1 MKKLF
6 YLTFLLLLA
15 GQAMAQI
22 RVTGKVIS
30 QDDNAVLPGVSVVI
44 KGTTKGTISDASTGT
59 YEIQV
64 PDQSTVLVF
73 SFIGYQ
79 NQEVAVGTRTTIDVG
94 MLPDVTQLSE
104 VVVTAL
110 GISKEKA
117 KLGYAVQELNADKIQ
132 ATSQGNLL
140 SAINGKVAGIQI
152 VNSSSAPGSTPS
164 VVIRGMSSLNNNR
177 PLYVVNGVPV
187 ISGGNFNDT
196 DYVSSDGTMD
206 INPNDVASITVLKGA
221 SATAL
226 YGSRAQNGAIIITTK
241 DGSNNTQNFGID
253 LKVSHSVDKV
263 TQLPD
268 VYWGYDLGS
277 SGNRVYTSGSWG
289 PRYDQQAAW
298 GANPWGFDPAA
309 QLPTLHYDNVDRF
322 WNTGNTDETG
332 VGISGK
338 SAAGNF
344 YTGYTNFKQK
354 GTIPDSEY
362 ERHSFS
368 FNGAN
373 NLTDKLKIG
382 GAINYTFSNAHNPR
396 IGYSG
401 LVNALYCVAPW
412 VDVRAPYYDEQ
423 GKHTFPNLYSNHPM
437 QLVKENNTN
446 TSVNRFIGNM
456 NADYKITD
464 AIGLSYRVGADFRNT
479 IEDYYREKGLGIWA
493 IDAKPYNEGLGAMWE
508 SRTNQLDYNM
518 DVILR
523 GTKDLSADLELSGMI
538 GFNYYG
544 RNYTNRYAYGDSL
557 LIKGFRDMS
566 NLAKA
571 KEEYFTD
578 DYQQRKFGYYADATL
593 SYKQYLNISGTARY
607 DLTSTLPRQNRG
619 YWYWSTNV
627 GFILSE
633 LVDLP
638 KVSFAKIRASVATV
652 GNDTFAERII
662 EKTFLSNSIFN
673 NPRASVMN
681 SLIDKN
687 LKNEKTLEW
696 EIGADLQFFDGKI
709 GLDAAFYNRS
719 TINQIVSAPITGSS
733 GYTTLLTNG
742 GNIRN
747 RGLEV
752 MLSFNDVISAG
763 DFHWDA
769 AFNFT
774 RNRNKVVE
782 VSEQFGNEYTVAS
795 IGYPGP
801 MTIVAKKGQ
810 PYGVITGPDYKRDAN
825 GNVLL
830 SDAGRP
836 LPTADYVPLG
846 NMNPNFT
853 LGITNTFRF
862 KGFTLS
868 ALLDIKNG
876 GDLVN
881 GTRGDLI
888 YSGRDAITKDRYYS
902 ATSAD
907 NVTKVFDGII
917 ESSGEVSNIPVR
929 LDRTYYRWLGTSIT
943 SILVEDASWV
953 RLRDISLSYS
963 LPAGLLSKTP
973 FKGAELTIAG
983 RNIWYKTNYS
993 GVDPEFNSFGSGSN
1007 VTGGYDYYSL
1017 PSTKSYAATL
1027 KLKF

>member
-1 MKKLF
+1 
-6 YLTFLLLLA
+6 LLA
-15 GQAMAQI
+15 DHAFGQI
-22 RVTGKVIS
+22 KVTGKITS
-30 QDDNAVLPGVSVVI
+30 ADDNNVLPGVSVVI
-44 KGTTKGTISDASTGT
+44 KGSSKGTISDAATGI

-64 PDQSTVLVF
+64 PDQHAILVF

-79 NQEVAVGTRTTIDVG
+79 NQEIPVGTLTTIDVQ
-94 MLPDVTQLSE
+94 MSPDVTQLSE

-117 KLGYAVQELNADKIQ
+117 KLGYAVQELNTEKLQ

-140 SAINGKVAGIQI
+140 NAINGKIAGVQI
-152 VNSSSAPGSTPS
+152 VNSSSAPGSSPS

-177 PLYVVNGVPV
+177 PLYVINGVPV
-187 ISGGNFNDT
+187 ISGDNTNNT

-206 INPNDVASITVLKGA
+206 INPNDVATITVLKGA

-241 DGSNNTQNFGID
+241 DGSSASKGFNVD

-289 PRYDQQAAW
+289 PKYDQNATW
-298 GANPWGFDPAA
+298 GNNPWGFDPTE
-309 QLPTLHYDNVDRF
+309 QLPPLHYDNIERF
-322 WNTGNTDETG
+322 WNTGNTDEVG
-332 VGISGK
+332 VGISGR
-338 SAAGNF
+338 SQAGSF
-344 YTGYTNFKQK
+344 YTGYTNFRQK
-354 GTIPDSEY
+354 GIIPDSKY

-368 FNGAN
+368 FNGSN
-373 NLTDKLKIG
+373 NISDKLKIG
-382 GAINYTFSNAHNPR
+382 GSINYNHSQAHNPR

-446 TSVNRFIGNM
+446 TTVNRFTGNM
-456 NADYKITD
+456 NADYQITQ
-464 AIGLSYRVGADFRNT
+464 AVGVSYRIGADFRNT

-518 DVILR
+518 DLIVR
-523 GTKDLSADLELSGMI
+523 GSKELNQNIELSGML
-538 GFNYYG
+538 GWNYYG
-544 RNYTNRYAYGDSL
+544 RTYSNRYAYGDSL
-557 LIKGFRDMS
+557 LIKGFRDMR
-566 NLAKA
+566 NLSKT
-571 KEEYFTD
+571 KEEYTTD
-578 DYQQRKFGYYADATL
+578 DYTQRKFGYYADGTI
-593 SYKQYLNISGTARY
+593 SYKEYLNIGGTLRY

-627 GFILSE
+627 GFIISE
-633 LVDLP
+633 LISIP
-638 KVSFAKIRASVATV
+638 KLSFGKLRASVATV
-652 GNDTFAERII
+652 GNDTYAERII
-662 EKTFLSNSIFN
+662 EKTELFNSIFN
-673 NPRASVMN
+673 NPRASVIN
-681 SLIDKN
+681 TLIDN
-687 LKNEKTLEW
+687 DLKNEKTFEW
-696 EIGADLQFFDGKI
+696 EVGADLQFFDGRI
-709 GLDAAFYNRS
+709 GLDVAYYTRS
-719 TINQIVSAPITGSS
+719 TINQIVSAPITGGS
-733 GYTTLLTNG
+733 GFTTFLTNG

-752 MLSFNDVISAG
+752 VLSFNDLIRAG

-774 RNRNKVVE
+774 RNRNKVLE
-782 VSEQFGNEYTVAS
+782 VSDQFGDEYTVAS

-801 MTIVAKKGQ
+801 MSIVAKKGQ
-810 PYGVITGPDYKRDAN
+810 PYGVITGPDFKRNAD
-825 GNVLL
+825 GKLLL

-836 LPTADYVPLG
+836 LPTDDYVPLG

-862 KGFTLS
+862 KGITLNV
-868 ALLDIKNG
+868 LLDIKNG

-888 YSGRDAITKDRYYS
+888 YSGRDAISKERYYS
-902 ATSAD
+902 DASPDHA
-907 NVTKVFDGII
+907 TKVFDGII
-917 ESSGEVSNIPVR
+917 ESSGEQSTIPVR

-943 SILVEDASWV
+943 SVLVEDASWV
-953 RLRDISLSYS
+953 RLRDISLGYS
-963 LPAGLLSKTP
+963 LPKSILEKTP
-973 FKGAELTIAG
+973 FEGVEVMLSG
-983 RNIWYKTNYS
+983 RNIWFKTNYS

-1007 VTGGYDYYSL
+1007 VMGGYDYFSL
-1017 PSTKSYAATL
+1017 PSTKSYAVTM
-1027 KLKF
+1027 KVKF